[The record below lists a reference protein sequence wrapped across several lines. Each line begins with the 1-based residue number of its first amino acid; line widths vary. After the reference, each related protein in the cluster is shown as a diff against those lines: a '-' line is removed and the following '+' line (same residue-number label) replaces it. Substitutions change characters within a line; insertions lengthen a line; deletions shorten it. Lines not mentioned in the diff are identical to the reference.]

1 MFPVEFVTGDS
12 EKFYE
17 SNETYVSQTV
27 VSLPS
32 YWSMTYNPD
41 TGVTT
46 LVLEGKAQNC
56 PKKSKGGKSAKSGK
70 ARRIRK

>member
-17 SNETYVSQTV
+17 SNETYASQTI

-46 LVLEGKAQNC
+46 LVMKGKAQKC
-56 PKKSKGGKSAKSGK
+56 PKNSKSGKSAKTGK